1 MVRAF
6 KVDDAGLR
14 DAPGVAVHGEIDIA
28 SSPALEE
35 AIDAA
40 IRDSEGAFIIDLS
53 GVEFLET
60 SGLHVLLR
68 ARGLL
73 GREDRALAVICP
85 FGPLRRLFELSG
97 TSELFVL
104 YSTREEAAAALV
116 PPE

>member
-1 MVRAF
+1 MVREF
-6 KVDDAGLR
+6 SVDDVGLR
-14 DAPGVAVHGEIDIA
+14 GAPGVALRGEIDIA

-35 AIDAA
+35 ALDGA
-40 IRDSEGAFIIDLS
+40 IRNSEGAFIIDLS

-60 SGLHVLLR
+60 TGLHVLLR

-73 GREDRALAVICP
+73 GREDRPLAVVCP
-85 FGPLRRLFELSG
+85 FGPVRRLLELSG

-104 YSTREEAAAALV
+104 YSTREEAAAGLV